1 MVIVPDA
8 TPLSVGASLQLLPLL
23 VDCSHLYLIT
33 PVSPF
38 FKATC
43 EVISAAVSEHTVWL
57 AGCVVI
63 LNTSTFSIELGHSS
77 TNSPPPKFPCKSLN
91 FNCVNGLSEVIFTAT
106 SAICPD
112 TDSNVPSDEIV
123 VGYVGALQSYTI
135 E

>member
-1 MVIVPDA
+1 M
-8 TPLSVGASLQLLPLL
+8 
-23 VDCSHLYLIT
+23 
-33 PVSPF
+33 SPF

-43 EVISAAVSEHTVWL
+43 EVISAVVSEHTVWL

-63 LNTSTFSIELGHSS
+63 LNTSTFSIELGQSS
-77 TNSPPPKFPCKSLN
+77 TSSPAPICPHKSFS

-106 SAICPD
+106 SAVCPA
-112 TDSNVPSDEIV
+112 TDSKIPLDEIV